1 MALSQEILIKILLKY
16 NFKENFMGKKIG
28 FLELIGG
35 ASGDMLIGSLI
46 DAGLRKEDLIKEL
59 MLIDLPQW
67 EIKVNKV
74 KRCAVKATY
83 IDFFQEKKYEKKY
96 DWKIFRKIITDSKL
110 PTSDKEIIIDIFSV
124 LMSAETKVH
133 QVSSDSL
140 HLHELGTIDTILDV
154 AGFVIGLRLL
164 GINDLYCSSIPM
176 SVGVIKN
183 SHGVMTS
190 NSLATV
196 EIYKSYNLPIKT
208 SDLISDKEMVTPTGA
223 AILSSLCKFKKIDF
237 NVSNISY
244 GAGKNDPENYPNVLG
259 LWTGEKKHSNEDDVI
274 LIETNIDDST
284 AEILG
289 YTMEKLFESNAIDVW
304 FTSIQMKKNR
314 PGIKLSVLAKLVD
327 LDQMSRIILME
338 TSTLGLRYKSIDRI
352 KANREIHEIQ
362 TNLGNAKVKIKK
374 INGKIINFSPEYESC
389 RTIAR
394 EKNISLNDVIS
405 MVIEESK
412 NQLFSD

>member
-1 MALSQEILIKILLKY
+1 MALSQEILIKILQKYKLKG
-16 NFKENFMGKKIG
+16 NFMGEKIG

-46 DAGLRKEDLIKEL
+46 DSGLRKEDLIEEL
-59 MLIDLPQW
+59 MLIDLPKW
-67 EIKVNKV
+67 EIKVDRV
-74 KRCAVKATY
+74 KRCAVKATH

-96 DWKIFRKIITDSKL
+96 DWNTFNRIITDSKL
-110 PTSDKEIIIDIFSV
+110 PTNDKEIITGIFNV

-133 QVSSDSL
+133 EVNSDNL

-164 GINDLYCSSIPM
+164 GINELYCSSLPI

-183 SHGVMTS
+183 SHGLMTS

-196 EIYKSYNLPIKT
+196 EIYKNYNLPVKT
-208 SDLISDKEMVTPTGA
+208 CDLISDKEMVTPTGA
-223 AILSSLCKFKKIDF
+223 AILSSLCKFKKINF

-244 GAGKNDPENYPNVLG
+244 GAGKNDPQNYPNVLG
-259 LWTGEKKHSNEDDVI
+259 FWIGEKKYTDRDDVI

-284 AEILG
+284 GEILG

-304 FTSIQMKKNR
+304 FSSIHMKKNR

-327 LDQMSRIILME
+327 LDLMSKIILME
-338 TSTLGLRYKSIDRI
+338 TSTLGLRYKPIDRI

-362 TNLGNAKVKIKK
+362 TNLGKATVKIKK

-389 RTIAR
+389 RAIAR
-394 EKNISLNDVIS
+394 EKNISLNNVIS

-412 NQLFSD
+412 NQLLSD